1 MSDMTDDMDIFD
13 DYWDNDSW
21 LDLDDLENMGFSSIL
36 GYATCKRCRCTTLH
50 WGKIND
56 KWKLLTKTG
65 KVHSCGKFDLTK
77 NKVSVDCIIKRF
89 QQLKQA
95 QGH

>member
-13 DYWDNDSW
+13 DYWDGDEW
-21 LDLDDLENMGFSSIL
+21 DEGWDGFSTIL
-36 GYATCKRCRCTTLH
+36 GYATCRRCKCTMLH
-50 WGKIND
+50 WKKINK

-77 NKVSVDCIIKRF
+77 HKISTDCIIKRI